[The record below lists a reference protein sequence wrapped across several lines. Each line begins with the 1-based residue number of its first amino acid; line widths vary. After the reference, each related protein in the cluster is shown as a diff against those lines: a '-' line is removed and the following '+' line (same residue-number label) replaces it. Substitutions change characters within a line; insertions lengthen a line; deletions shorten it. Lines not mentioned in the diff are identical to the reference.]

1 MIMISFIFNISHIM
15 LIQSLEYVCLFK
27 HVESGTK
34 GQKASRRMLVSHI
47 DELANIRE
55 ALTEFETE
63 LLAKKATKI
72 VKVASFSF
80 FNL

>member
-1 MIMISFIFNISHIM
+1 MIMISFLFNISHIM

-27 HVESGTK
+27 HVES

-80 FNL
+80 YNL